1 MLELKASLTGLASFG
16 AYLGAGVG
24 LTGAFLLI
32 YTLITP
38 YKEMSLIRSGNVAAA
53 VSLSGALFGFL
64 IPLGSAITHSV
75 SLPDMLVWGGV
86 ALVTQLLA
94 YLLARIVI
102 PGIAKDIPEGKVS
115 VGVFLGA
122 ISLAIGMLDAAC
134 MSY

>member
-24 LTGAFLLI
+24 LTVAFLLI

-38 YKEMSLIRSGNVAAA
+38 YQEMTLIRKGNVAAA
-53 VSLSGALFGFL
+53 ISLAGALFGFL

-94 YLLARIVI
+94 YLLARIAI
-102 PGIAKDIPEGKVS
+102 PGISKDIPDGKIA
-115 VGVFLGA
+115 VGIFLGA
-122 ISLAIGMLDAAC
+122 ISLAIGLLDAAC
-134 MSY
+134 MSW